1 VNGEDFTVRTNQ
13 KIVLFLLGVLLVL
26 PLTVTAERTSTVE
39 VKLVLPDGERT
50 VRTSA
55 DTVRNVL
62 TEEGLPIRQYD
73 HTFPALDS
81 RVVDGLSVFLY
92 RDGNDSKQKDD
103 NRQSR
108 TPSTRTIYTS
118 ALPKDRELVV
128 RGSAKTASAG
138 HKKFQDTTARIV
150 YRGGPSYKERQVEEL
165 VEEGTKTMLAT
176 GYSDHPKSTAPFDDG
191 VSALG
196 LPAGYGLVAVD
207 PQVIPLGTRLYIE
220 GYGYAIAAD
229 VGGGIN
235 GRQIDLCFDSH
246 RDALFF
252 GRQWVKVHILG

>member
-1 VNGEDFTVRTNQ
+1 MRTDRM
-13 KIVLFLLGVLLVL
+13 IVLLLLGVLLVL
-26 PLTVTAERTSTVE
+26 PFTVTAERTSTVE
-39 VKLVLPDGERT
+39 VELVLPEGERT
-50 VRTSA
+50 VRTSKN
-55 DTVRNVL
+55 TVRGVL
-62 TEEGLPIRQYD
+62 TEEDIRVQQYD

-92 RDGNDSKQKDD
+92 QDKSGSN
-103 NRQSR
+103 NRNVDRSSS

-128 RGSAKTASAG
+128 RGSAKTAANGQQDG
-138 HKKFQDTTARIV
+138 HEAFRDTTSRIV
-150 YRGGPSYKERQVEEL
+150 YRGGPSFKKKQVEEL
-165 VEEGTKTMLAT
+165 VQEGTMAMLAT
-176 GYSDHPKSTAPFDDG
+176 GYSAHPKSTAPYDDG

-207 PQVIPLGTRLYIE
+207 PQVIPLGTRLYVE

-246 RDALFF
+246 QDALFF
-252 GRQWVKVHILG
+252 GRQWLKVHILG

>member
-1 VNGEDFTVRTNQ
+1 MRTDQ
-13 KIVLFLLGVLLVL
+13 MVVLLLLGVLLIL
-26 PLTVTAERTSTVE
+26 PFTVTAERTTDAE
-39 VKLVLPDGERT
+39 VKLILPQGERT

-55 DTVRNVL
+55 DSVRDVL
-62 TEEGLPIRQYD
+62 KEEGLQVRQYD

-92 RDGNDSKQKDD
+92 RDDD
-103 NRQSR
+103 GSEERDVNQSSR
-108 TPSTRTIYTS
+108 SPSTRTIYTS
-118 ALPKDRELVV
+118 ALPKDRKLVV
-128 RGSAKTASAG
+128 RGSAKSTSSG
-138 HKKFQDTTARIV
+138 HENFKDTTSRIV
-150 YRGGPSYKERQVEEL
+150 YRGGPSYKEKQVDEL
-165 VEEGTKTMLAT
+165 VEEGTMSMLAT
-176 GYSDHPKSTAPFDDG
+176 GYSDHPKSTAPYDDG

-207 PQVIPLGTRLYIE
+207 PQVIPLGTRLYVE

-252 GRQWVKVHILG
+252 GRRWVKVHILG